1 MTRADG
7 SATPGKGA
15 VGQID
20 QANPVEGLD
29 PASLEAI
36 LLRTE
41 RSTSLE
47 HMIYREA
54 ELDEVWRLLDEALR
68 EARHNGIRGE
78 PIELL
83 TALKDVIFKAHDLVG
98 VDSNPRGA
106 AAELR
111 EGLFLA
117 RKYSNL
123 RP

>member
-1 MTRADG
+1 MARTDG
-7 SATPGKGA
+7 SANTGKGA
-15 VGQID
+15 GGQID
-20 QANPVEGLD
+20 QANSVEGLD

-41 RSTSLE
+41 RSTSFE
-47 HMIYREA
+47 HLIYREA

-68 EARHNGIRGE
+68 EARHNGVQGE

-83 TALKDVIFKAHDLVG
+83 TSLKAVILKAHDLVG
-98 VDSNPRGA
+98 VDSDPRAA